1 MSENLVRFPKVLQPH
16 NNEIQIFNKYCLHI
30 AQLIHGKKIANQMK
44 TNIYLTKGSP
54 VTDLSMS
61 SKGDDAGPTGT
72 RIVSLVPLWVRK
84 YDTACNDKNFMLQYL
99 THFI

>member
-16 NNEIQIFNKYCLHI
+16 NNETQIFNKYCLHI
-30 AQLIHGKKIANQMK
+30 AQLIHGKKIANLMK
-44 TNIYLTKGSP
+44 INIYLTKGSP
-54 VTDLSMS
+54 VTDFSIM

-72 RIVSLVPLWVRK
+72 RNVPLALLVRK

-99 THFI
+99 THLM